1 MKSIRLLLLLA
12 SGVTTGAFAQSGGL
26 TDMSQ
31 SRFAKMANTELGAVH
46 WTDGF
51 WGDRFNVYSHTSL
64 QSMWDTWNNPDVSH
78 GFRNFEIAAGVCEG
92 EHWGPPFHDGD
103 MYKWMEG
110 VASVYAVTKDPEL
123 DKLMDH
129 FIEHVVKAQ
138 RADGYI
144 HTPVIIEE
152 KNKGIDIH
160 SDKQQQTVIGTKVG
174 GEDEKGA
181 FANRLNFETYN
192 LGHLM
197 MAGIIHRRATGK
209 TTLFDAA
216 VKATDFLCHF
226 YETASAELARNA
238 ICPSHYMGVVEMYRA
253 TGNPRYL
260 ELSKNLIDIRGM
272 VENGTD
278 DNQDRIPFRQQYNA
292 MGHAV
297 RSNYLYAGVT
307 DVYAETGE
315 DQLMKNL
322 TSIWK
327 DIVTRKMYVTGACG
341 ALYDGT
347 SPDGTCYEPD
357 SIQKVHQ
364 SYGRPYQL
372 PNSTAHNETCAN
384 IGNMLFNWRML
395 EVTGDAK
402 YADIVETALYNS
414 VLSGVSLD
422 GKKYF
427 YTNPLRISADLPYT
441 LRWPKERTEY
451 ISCFCCPPN
460 TLRTVCQAQNYA
472 YTVTPNAVYCNL
484 YGANT
489 LATTLKETGK
499 IGLVQETEYPWEG
512 AVKLTVTEAP
522 KPSKKKAFSL
532 FRRVPDWCEKATLKV
547 NGEPVQGTWKA
558 NTYAEVNR
566 IWKKGDCVEWVMDMP
581 VKLLE
586 ANPLA
591 DGDYVGAFKEYVK
604 SELKSGTWV
613 LSADENLSAE
623 KVDSIQVEI
632 LHEVTVADSLRAG
645 RQEAIDSYVSTEQRL
660 KYEMEVAE
668 HNYKLDENSQFA
680 RRADYERKLKE
691 AMRSHGNDRNYA
703 SKIEGY
709 KQAMERLPKDH
720 EAYVKFDKD
729 RDFSYIREYETAKS
743 AYDQFVATN
752 VDDYIQSYDLIAR
765 YVGRDTTEVLGVAA
779 QVEFITPDGNQS
791 AIVLFNEKP
800 TFVKTILTDA
810 QALED
815 DDTESDAIEYE
826 AE

>member
-46 WTDGF
+46 WTGGF
-51 WGDRFNVYSHTSL
+51 WGDRFGVYSQTSL
-64 QSMWDTWNNPDVSH
+64 QSMWDTWNNPDISH
-78 GFRNFEIAAGVCEG
+78 GFRNFEIASGACEG

-129 FIEHVVKAQ
+129 FIAHVVKAQ

-152 KNKGIDIH
+152 KNKGIDTH
-160 SDKQQQTVIGTKVG
+160 SEAHKQTVIGTAVG
-174 GEDEKGA
+174 KEDEKGA

-216 VKATDFLCHF
+216 VKATDFLCYF

-278 DNQDRIPFRQQYNA
+278 DNQDRVPFRQQYNA

-297 RSNYLYAGVT
+297 RSNYLYAGVA

-315 DQLMKNL
+315 GQLMKNL

-451 ISCFCCPPN
+451 ISCFCCPPD

-472 YTVTPNAVYCNL
+472 YTVTPDAVYCNL

-489 LATTLKETGK
+489 LETTLKEVGK
-499 IGLVQETEYPWEG
+499 IALAQETDYPWDG
-512 AVKLTVTEAP
+512 AVKITVKEAP
-522 KPSKKKAFSL
+522 KASKKKAFSL
-532 FRRVPDWCEKATLKV
+532 FFRVPDWCGKATLKV
-547 NGEPVQGTWKA
+547 NGEPVQGDWKA
-558 NTYAEVNR
+558 NTYAEANR
-566 IWKKGDCVEWVMDMP
+566 IWKKGDRVEWVMDMP
-581 VKLLE
+581 VKLIE

-591 DGDYVGAFKEYVK
+591 EEIRNQIVVKRGPLVYCLESMDIEGGEKIDNVLIPADIKLTPKKITIEGSPIVALDGVAR
-604 SELKSGTWV
+604 L
-613 LSADENLSAE
+613 ADEASWKDTLYREIGKADKPVHICLIPYYAWGNRGKAE
-623 KVDSIQVEI
+623 M
-632 LHEVTVADSLRAG
+632 TVWMPL
-645 RQEAIDSYVSTEQRL
+645 
-660 KYEMEVAE
+660 
-668 HNYKLDENSQFA
+668 A
-680 RRADYERKLKE
+680 R
-691 AMRSHGNDRNYA
+691 
-703 SKIEGY
+703 
-709 KQAMERLPKDH
+709 
-720 EAYVKFDKD
+720 
-729 RDFSYIREYETAKS
+729 
-743 AYDQFVATN
+743 
-752 VDDYIQSYDLIAR
+752 
-765 YVGRDTTEVLGVAA
+765 
-779 QVEFITPDGNQS
+779 
-791 AIVLFNEKP
+791 
-800 TFVKTILTDA
+800 
-810 QALED
+810 
-815 DDTESDAIEYE
+815 
-826 AE
+826 